1 MLSPRFMLSVLI
13 IAITAGNLIGQLIDA
28 RDEQIAQ
35 HIPPLAQLP
44 AGPSLP
50 PTRPPS
56 QTGADEEMDEED
68 GEESAHELQSSLN
81 FQDYYALL
89 GIGAQFTPHEL
100 RKAYRQASLRLHP
113 DKPAGSEVA
122 FQVEVSLQ
130 C

>member
-56 QTGADEEMDEED
+56 QTGADEEVDED
-68 GEESAHELQSSLN
+68 GEESAHESQSLLN
-81 FQDYYALL
+81 FQDYYELL
-89 GIGAQFTPHEL
+89 GIGAHFTPHVL